1 MTDDELFGA
10 LASATFVPLVDDA
23 ELDRR
28 ARHTA
33 RRIRRESRREL
44 AGSIRRW
51 WVALVT
57 GVVLLVAGVGAAT
70 GGLLRRE
77 PVQQDLVWCYTR
89 VPDDLTDDTARAGH
103 LFLAS
108 DEPRSAQRAL
118 DLCYSNADSTRDT
131 VPIPIPDPVS
141 ICVLTNGDTAVLP
154 IGKCADIGLPE
165 SSLEQVSDD

>member
-10 LASATFVPLVDDA
+10 LTSATFVPLVDDA

-77 PVQQDLVWCYTR
+77 PVQQDLVWCYR
-89 VPDDLTDDTARAGH
+89 WVPDDLTDETARFGV
-103 LFLAS
+103 LWV
-108 DEPRSAQRAL
+108 EPDGPRTARLAL
-118 DLCYSNADSTRDT
+118 DLCYSNGDGTTA
-131 VPIPIPDPVS
+131 PIPDPVS